1 MSRAGGQNQQGQLH
15 RHPLRAMNA
24 SGPQR
29 QMTDEERKQRQ
40 QAIDMHL
47 ILLVHAS
54 SCRLG
59 ADCKSRH
66 CAKMKDILLHVQV
79 PYDASPPP
87 RPSAHSAH
95 C

>member
-1 MSRAGGQNQQGQLH
+1 
-15 RHPLRAMNA
+15 MNA

-29 QMTDEERKQRQ
+29 QMTDEERKQ
-40 QAIDMHL
+40 AIDIHL
-47 ILLVHAS
+47 ALLVHAS

-59 ADCKSRH
+59 TDCTLRH
-66 CAKMKDILLHVQV
+66 CKKMKDILLHAQV

-87 RPSAHSAH
+87 RPSAH